1 MKSSL
6 KLIDLPDNNL
16 RKLRNGKGM
25 TQSEI
30 CIELRKYNCYISRS
44 AYAKYETNTRYI
56 PINTLI
62 QFVYCFNTSTDY
74 ILGITDNP
82 KQK

>member
-1 MKSSL
+1 MKPF
-6 KLIDLPDNNL
+6 KNFINPPDNNL
-16 RKLRNGKGM
+16 RKLRNAKEM
-25 TQSEI
+25 TQSKL

-44 AYAKYETNTRYI
+44 AYAKYETNSRQI

-62 QFVYCFNTSTDY
+62 QLAYCFNTSTDY

-82 KQK
+82 SPK